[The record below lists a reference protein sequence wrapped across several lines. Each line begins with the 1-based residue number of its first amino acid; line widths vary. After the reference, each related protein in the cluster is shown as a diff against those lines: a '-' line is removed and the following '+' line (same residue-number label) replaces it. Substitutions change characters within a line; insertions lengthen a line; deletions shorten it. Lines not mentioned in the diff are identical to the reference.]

1 MTKPLRSIIVDDERL
16 ARSQLR
22 RMLEQ
27 CPGNQVIGE
36 AEDVQGAVAIIG
48 DLRPDLVFLDIQ
60 LAGESGFSVLERI
73 DPAIQVAFVTAY
85 DAFAIRAFEVNA
97 LDYLLKPVRMARLK
111 KTIRRI
117 QTGARPSKEGGAL
130 ACEDHIL
137 AESGHRKHFLK
148 VQHIVCIVAETPY
161 ARILTED
168 GQSVMIL
175 KSLADWEKR
184 LPPKSFVRVHRST
197 IVNVAHIERIE
208 KSANYSYQVFMKNL
222 AEPLSMSRRYARQ
235 LKTLF

>member
-130 ACEDHIL
+130 TCEDHIL
-137 AESGHRKHFLK
+137 AESGHRKQFLK

-161 ARILTED
+161 SRILTED

-175 KSLADWEKR
+175 RSLADWEKR

-208 KSANYSYQVFMKNL
+208 KSANYSYQIYLKNV
-222 AEPLSMSRRYARQ
+222 AKPLSMSRRYARQ